1 MYHFIGIKG
10 TGMASLA
17 QIMKNL
23 GYEVKGSDITEHCFT
38 DDALN
43 KAGIYALP
51 FDKNNIKENDIVIR
65 GNSFNE
71 ENNEEVKRAI

>member
-1 MYHFIGIKG
+1 MIEKEGSHMYHFIGIKG
-10 TGMASLA
+10 TGMAALA

-43 KAGIYALP
+43 AAGIYALMRTIST
-51 FDKNNIKENDIVIR
+51 KMIL
-65 GNSFNE
+65 
-71 ENNEEVKRAI
+71 

>member
-23 GYEVKGSDITEHCFT
+23 GYEVKGSDIQ
-38 DDALN
+38 
-43 KAGIYALP
+43 
-51 FDKNNIKENDIVIR
+51 
-65 GNSFNE
+65 
-71 ENNEEVKRAI
+71 